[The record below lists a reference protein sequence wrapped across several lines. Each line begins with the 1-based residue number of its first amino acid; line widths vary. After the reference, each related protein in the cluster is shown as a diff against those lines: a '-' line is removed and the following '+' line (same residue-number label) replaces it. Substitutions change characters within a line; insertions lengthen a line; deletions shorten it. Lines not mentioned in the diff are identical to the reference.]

1 MLKETLILI
10 KEMLIDLKIYKEK
23 SNISPNNMIVNS
35 YILINDSKKYKN

>member
-1 MLKETLILI
+1 MLKEILMLV

-35 YILINDSKKYKN
+35 YILINDSKTVKN

>member
-1 MLKETLILI
+1 
-10 KEMLIDLKIYKEK
+10 MLIDLKIYKEK

>member
-1 MLKETLILI
+1 MLKEILMLI

-35 YILINDSKKYKN
+35 YILINDSKTVKN